1 MEYIKIISS
10 GILLGLSSGL
20 YCLGACAPIL
30 VPYLLSEDRGK
41 VKGNLKVLAEYSFG
55 RLIAY
60 LIFGFIVGMIGQKAQ
75 SPLEKLLIGIAI
87 ITSAA
92 LILIYG
98 FIKNFPMLDVCKL
111 LGERISHRK
120 IPWVFGFLTGIN
132 ICPPFIMAITYTL
145 ELGGVWKAVVSFFAF
160 FIGTTIYLI
169 PLTFTGY
176 LVKFEK
182 VRVAAQI
189 ASVIAGVWF
198 LFYGISVLVNLR

>member
-1 MEYIKIISS
+1 M
-10 GILLGLSSGL
+10 LGLSSGL

-41 VKGNLKVLAEYSFG
+41 LKGNVRVLVEYSSG
-55 RLIAY
+55 RLVAY

-75 SPLEKLLIGIAI
+75 SPFEKSLIGVAI
-87 ITSAA
+87 IASAVV
-92 LILIYG
+92 ILMYG
-98 FIKNFPMLDVCKL
+98 FVKNFPMLDVC
-111 LGERISHRK
+111 RILSPKIASKK

-132 ICPPFIMAITYTL
+132 ICPPFVMAITYTL
-145 ELGGVWKAVVSFFAF
+145 ELGGVWKAILSFFAF

-182 VRVAAQI
+182 VRMAAQI

-198 LFYGISVLVNLR
+198 LFYGIGVLVNLR